1 MVSNAA
7 ARSLITILAPEPL
20 VRFEVVSPTISP
32 LTYPLPVVDVMV
44 TPVTAPFALVVMFA
58 VAPVPLPVK
67 ENKGTAFVV
76 LDVGYPLP
84 ALTISTPPV
93 PAIAAPPRFS
103 TNPVIVLPFSLI
115 LTPGLMLF
123 CSDVP
128 TVPPTSN
135 FSFLGRPSI
144 GLFSR

>member
-7 ARSLITILAPEPL
+7 ARSLITILAPSPL
-20 VRFEVVSPTISP
+20 VRVAVVSPTISP
-32 LTYPLPVVDVMV
+32 LTYPLPVVDVIV
-44 TPVTAPFALVVMFA
+44 TPVITPLVAVTFA

-67 ENKGTAFVV
+67 ENRGTA
-76 LDVGYPLP
+76 DPDAGYPLP
-84 ALTISTPPV
+84 PLTISTPPV

-115 LTPGLMLF
+115 FTPGLILS
-123 CSDVP
+123 CSVVP

-135 FSFLGRPSI
+135 FSFLGNPSI